1 MKVRQR
7 KENQSILLILPPT
20 KLQHCGSTS
29 AHNGVDRRIGLSWRA
44 CALVAVVFLCG
55 CNLTPARP
63 DAIFTVYRDRM
74 KAENLTEARKLL
86 SDKSRELAVSLE
98 STFKL
103 RQSPEDLALLNALD
117 PVSPPTIVEQND
129 TTILLQVRTLKG
141 GVRVIRLERPDSS
154 SSWKID
160 LTEELTS
167 LEQFLQASRAL
178 EEVREQAGEFAA
190 TWKAFSDRLS
200 TMPQPEPPAVA
211 AQPPKSPPK
220 PKPTHT
226 KKTRKRTE
234 KKKHPK

>member
-1 MKVRQR
+1 MKVRPR
-7 KENQSILLILPPT
+7 KENQSIPLIVPQTTLRPFW
-20 KLQHCGSTS
+20 STS
-29 AHNGVDRRIGLSWRA
+29 GNYGVDQRSGSFWRG

-74 KAENLTEARKLL
+74 KSENIAEARKLL
-86 SDKSRELAVSLE
+86 TDKSRELAVSLE

-117 PVSPPTIVEQND
+117 PVSQASIVEQTD
-129 TTILLQVRTLKG
+129 TSLLLQVRTLKG
-141 GVRVIRLERPDSS
+141 GVRLVRLTRPDSS
-154 SSWKID
+154 AAWKID

-167 LEQFLQASRAL
+167 LQSFLQASRAL

-211 AQPPKSPPK
+211 AQPPKPAPK
-220 PKPTHT
+220 PKPTNT
-226 KKTRKRTE
+226 KKTRKRTDR
-234 KKKHPK
+234 KRHAN